1 MYTHSRMS
9 LSLIPFIKGFAFD
22 ATIERAFV
30 RVPALLFND
39 SIFGNAQVT
48 RKIPQVDLMKEPKL
62 ICCLHL
68 SIQGLVAVML

>member
-1 MYTHSRMS
+1 MS

-68 SIQGLVAVML
+68 SMQSLVAEMP